1 MILIEYFYYEPC
13 HAHVQVDFV
22 PGLLA
27 HLPHGLAGNR
37 GYALRGLV
45 MRQSN
50 FNPHKHLCQCHD
62 CKHSDR
68 LGVWLWCPSR
78 NGLSQWQRS
87 LKSYFKSRR
96 EDEMKPDMQR
106 KHQGSSDL
114 TCAQVRPMASWNRDI
129 HGPSTPMSC
138 VCMHSF
144 TRVHPR
150 SLAHGK
156 SAFVTGMPNDRSF
169 GDLQTLSRT
178 HVCVVSKPKCAFK
191 QTSCSLVLS
200 VSNLSCWC

>member
-1 MILIEYFYYEPC
+1 MVFGGGDDILAKAFIGVGTPSKLPVLLAKSVANYTTSVRKVVRSQVRAGMILIEYFYYEPC

-114 TCAQVRPMASWNRDI
+114 TCAQVRPMAS
-129 HGPSTPMSC
+129 
-138 VCMHSF
+138 
-144 TRVHPR
+144 
-150 SLAHGK
+150 
-156 SAFVTGMPNDRSF
+156 
-169 GDLQTLSRT
+169 
-178 HVCVVSKPKCAFK
+178 
-191 QTSCSLVLS
+191 
-200 VSNLSCWC
+200 